1 MILDKC
7 LQFFKRF
14 YFILIPVG
22 ITIFSFLFCHPYY
35 DIGKDDMVLSNMVN
49 SAQTNAH
56 SEYLVFIS
64 IYLGYFM
71 RAFALLFPS
80 LNVYEITL
88 VVAFTAAF
96 VAFFY
101 NTRQMNNKLL
111 SATILSALQITLL
124 FGITFTIVA
133 FICAAAGVLLILENV
148 ERLDKK
154 SIKYFVLGFLFIFVG
169 LGYRRGSLAT
179 CVFLLFV
186 PTLFFAGIKKRNS
199 WAVVLAVVVL
209 FFGTHQFLK
218 TSQNFYNERV
228 MGEEYITFNHY
239 RGIASDGGELNYE
252 EHKDYYDANGI
263 TETDVKMYKG
273 FRFNDKTMF
282 PVEKVKALAE
292 SLSDENKYLYDWNKL
307 LEEIFESEFLCL
319 FLYVGAF
326 CLVFTKKNR
335 LEVLGNILAVLV
347 AVGFLHFR
355 RRGIGRVINPIIFIG
370 FVQILYRFLRQE
382 IPLLKNKVAVV
393 LRYGVVI
400 AIFVYAIFFPMRDHR
415 NGYYWFL
422 EREEVKTAKI
432 VNHVRADKDYK
443 YVSFVPFSSMR
454 NIYFTR
460 QEPVAENLITN
471 VYVGWMVYTPYWYDL
486 LEIHGIDEYKDN
498 LYRSLIDYRIK
509 VLCNSSST
517 MECLEKAIEETYGIH
532 VQRRLGMVRDK
543 RQIYQMW
550 ELQLEK

>member
-7 LQFFKRF
+7 LQFLKRF

-22 ITIFSFLFCHPYY
+22 ITVFSFLFCHPYY
-35 DIGKDDMVLSNMVN
+35 DIGRDDMVLSNMVN

-71 RAFALLFPS
+71 RAFALLFPK
-80 LNVYEITL
+80 LNIYEITL
-88 VVAFTAAF
+88 IVAFTGAF
-96 VAFFY
+96 VVFFY
-101 NTRQMNNKLL
+101 NTRQMDNKLL
-111 SATILSALQITLL
+111 SATVLSALQISLL

-133 FICAAAGVLLILENV
+133 FICAAAGILLILENV
-148 ERLDKK
+148 ERFNKK
-154 SIKYFVLGFLFIFVG
+154 AIKYFIIGFVLIFVG

-186 PTLFFAGIKKRNS
+186 PTLFFAGWQKRNS
-199 WAVVLAVVVL
+199 WAVVLAVAVL
-209 FFGTHQFLK
+209 FTGTHEFLK
-218 TSQNFYNERV
+218 FSQNLYNEVV

-292 SLSDENKYLYDWNKL
+292 SLSDENKYLYDWKEL
-307 LEEIFESEFLCL
+307 CEEIFDSDFLKLFLSVGVLCL
-319 FLYVGAF
+319 IFA
-326 CLVFTKKNR
+326 KKNR
-335 LEVLGNILAVLV
+335 LEILGDIMAVLV

-355 RRGIGRVINPIIFIG
+355 RRGIGRVTNPIIFIG
-370 FVQILYRFLRQE
+370 FILVFYRFLHHQ
-382 IPLLKNKVAVV
+382 IALSKGKIANI
-393 LRYGVVI
+393 LRYGVILTV
-400 AIFVYAIFFPMRDHR
+400 FVHSIWLPMRDHR

-422 EREEVKTAKI
+422 EREQQKTAKI
-432 VNHVRADKDYK
+432 VNHVRSDKDYK
-443 YVSFVPFSSMR
+443 YVSFATFSSMR
-454 NIYFTR
+454 NIYLTR
-460 QEPVAENLITN
+460 QKPIADNLITN

-486 LEIHGIDEYKDN
+486 LELHGIDEYKDN

-517 MECLEKAIEETYGIH
+517 MECLEKAIEETYGIQ